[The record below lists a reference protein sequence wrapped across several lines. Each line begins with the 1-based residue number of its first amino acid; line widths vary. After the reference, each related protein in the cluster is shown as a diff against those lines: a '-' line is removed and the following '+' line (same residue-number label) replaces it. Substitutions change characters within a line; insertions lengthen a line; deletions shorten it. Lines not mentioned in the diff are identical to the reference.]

1 MLGTSHLK
9 TAIVR
14 KLRAQF
20 NTASVPYIPS
30 DWNTI
35 IQSKPTVNTPYPY
48 ICVEIDANDIKEVA
62 VTDSGSS
69 YDYFVSIK
77 SVTRS
82 KINADTRQSR
92 DSMVTEVQRILDVE
106 FGDYINLSNFGFN
119 IYVQTVESVSLD
131 ELNEM
136 GTEFYSGDV
145 TLRVRM
151 ETTGSKTAPVASPT
165 LTYSDFTLEPQ
176 NNTYELHDSGV
187 ITLSST
193 YPNSNGWQFSSVDYS
208 LASDSDGSISGNVVT
223 VDSGDDF
230 IAIVSVINYVQA
242 ADNSITTTIFNRTEV
257 NSVKSPRFAVLTDS
271 SLTNAQITD
280 LTLWNSSFPQ
290 VDPNRLELVI
300 NGNANDYIYIL
311 VDDVYTLTGI
321 KNDLGLEDIEEFDVS
336 TQDGYKV
343 YKLTDSLPLDN
354 ASFEYT
360 LISGA
365 TTSTS
370 SNIDLSVSTKLLT
383 GVDSDLESNTIN
395 VFTDGTSGLVAS
407 LPSTPSSGDVV
418 HVSNLSGNTDN
429 EIGLSGN
436 VLQGTYTDNLVLND
450 ATASFT
456 LIYVN
461 KTLGWNIIGLN

>member
-1 MLGTSHLK
+1 
-9 TAIVR
+9 
-14 KLRAQF
+14 
-20 NTASVPYIPS
+20 
-30 DWNTI
+30 
-35 IQSKPTVNTPYPY
+35 
-48 ICVEIDANDIKEVA
+48 
-62 VTDSGSS
+62 
-69 YDYFVSIK
+69 
-77 SVTRS
+77 
-82 KINADTRQSR
+82 
-92 DSMVTEVQRILDVE
+92 
-106 FGDYINLSNFGFN
+106 
-119 IYVQTVESVSLD
+119 
-131 ELNEM
+131 
-136 GTEFYSGDV
+136 
-145 TLRVRM
+145 M

-176 NNTYELHDSGV
+176 NDIYELHDSGV

-300 NGNANDYIYIL
+300 NGNSNDYIYIL

-383 GVDSDLESNTIN
+383 GVDSNLESNTIN
-395 VFTDGTSGLVAS
+395 VFTDGTSGLIAS

-418 HVSNLSGNTDN
+418 HVSNLSGNIDN

-436 VLQGTYTDNLVLND
+436 ILQGTYTDNLVLND

>member
-1 MLGTSHLK
+1 MLGTAQLK

-30 DWNTI
+30 TWNTI
-35 IQSKPTVNTPYPY
+35 IQSKPIDNTPYPY
-48 ICVEIDANDIKEVA
+48 TCVEIDSNDIKEVA
-62 VTDSGSS
+62 VTAQGSS
-69 YDYFVSIK
+69 YDYYVGIK

-82 KINADTRQSR
+82 EVNADTRETR
-92 DSMVTEVQRILDVE
+92 DAMVAEVQRILDV
-106 FGDYINLSNFGFN
+106 DYDQYINLESNGFN
-119 IYVQTVESVSLD
+119 VYIQTVESVDIS

-136 GTEFYSGDV
+136 GTDFYIGNV
-145 TLRVRM
+145 ILKVRM
-151 ETTGSKTAPVASPT
+151 ESNGSRTAPEASPT
-165 LTYSDFTLEPQ
+165 LTYSGFAIEPQ
-176 NNTYELHDSGV
+176 NNIYELHDAGT
-187 ITLSST
+187 ITLSAT

-257 NSVKSPRFAVLTDS
+257 NSVKSPRFAVLTDT
-271 SLTNAQITD
+271 SLTTAQITD
-280 LTLWNSSFPQ
+280 LSLWNSSFPQ
-290 VDPNRLELVI
+290 VDPSRQELVI
-300 NGNANDYIYIL
+300 NGNANDFIYIL
-311 VDDVYTLTGI
+311 IDDNYSLTGI
-321 KNDLGLEDIEEFDVS
+321 KNDLGLEDIEEFDLS

-343 YKLTDSLPLDN
+343 YKLTDALTIDN
-354 ASFEYT
+354 AVFEYT

-370 SNIDLSVSTKLLT
+370 SNIDLSVSTKLLS
-383 GVDSDLESNTIN
+383 GVDSNLQSNTIN
-395 VFTDGTSGLVAS
+395 VFTDGTSSLVAN

-418 HVSNLSGNTDN
+418 HVSNLSGNIDN

-436 VLQGTYTDNLVLND
+436 VLQGSYTDNLVLND